1 MWILSG
7 NTNEATDGGVGPEK
21 NFLFF
26 LTSMLTL
33 ESDRPEIGLEAWER
47 QSIFDCFGALA
58 TPLENVVE

>member
-1 MWILSG
+1 MSG
-7 NTNEATDGGVGPEK
+7 NTSKTEDDGGSPEK
-21 NFLFF
+21 SFLFF

>member
-1 MWILSG
+1 MISAFLY
-7 NTNEATDGGVGPEK
+7 
-21 NFLFF
+21 FLFF